1 MAVTPD
7 AFAMGARVGMRRGE
21 AEALVP
27 TAVTLIADPGT
38 EAVAFEPVALAIEAV
53 VPAMEMAAPG
63 LVYLSTAGAVRYYGS
78 EETVVGRLVAAVESV
93 APGGR
98 FGLADGPFAARM
110 AAERAVDGPLLVA
123 DTAGFLAGID
133 VAALGVEELVA
144 TFRWLGIGT
153 LGGLA
158 ALPRAAVASRFGPA
172 GLEAHRIASG
182 EDRTV
187 RPRSIRDEV
196 VVEERFD
203 PPLDDFERA
212 AFAARA
218 LAGRLLEAVA
228 PSGAMPHRVEVE
240 VEAAS
245 GMVRARTWRSAHPFA
260 EVELAERVRWQLRA
274 WIESGGVPGG
284 VVRLR
289 LVPADLS
296 DRGRQLRLD
305 EDAASELDARRALG
319 RAQGLVGPDAVLQ
332 AVPQGGRDP
341 GERVRWHRW
350 GEQAESSSLD
360 PKAPWPGRLPEPS
373 PTLVPPEPRPFEIEW
388 DGGFPVRVRLGS
400 RWESVLGWAGPW
412 RRTGRWWEGESAA
425 DRYQVVTSV
434 GAFLCEVRE
443 GRSWLVGAYD

>member
-7 AFAMGARVGMRRGE
+7 AFAMGVRVGMRRGE

-187 RPRSIRDEV
+187 HPRSIRDEV

-240 VEAAS
+240 VEATS

-260 EVELAERVRWQLRA
+260 EVELA
-274 WIESGGVPGG
+274 
-284 VVRLR
+284 
-289 LVPADLS
+289 
-296 DRGRQLRLD
+296 
-305 EDAASELDARRALG
+305 
-319 RAQGLVGPDAVLQ
+319 
-332 AVPQGGRDP
+332 
-341 GERVRWHRW
+341 ERVRWHRW

-434 GAFLCEVRE
+434 GAFLCEVRD
-443 GRSWLVGAYD
+443 GRSWLVGVYD